1 MEGQLLPRELAQ
13 TPQSDPN
20 VGSAYKF
27 VLILESDILRNDD
40 GNVEQKKQN
49 LMYCRIIGYLL
60 KQLNYPPTQHLALK
74 SICREIFKC
83 QGDQNKLLDLGKW
96 YFDHF
101 IRACAFICLS
111 RRLMRLI
118 QLFQS
123 DPTKEERLPR
133 QAIHPA
139 HLLTNWLI

>member
-27 VLILESDILRNDD
+27 VLILESDILQSGDE
-40 GNVEQKKQN
+40 NVEQKRKN

-60 KQLNYPPTQHLALK
+60 NYPPPQHLALK

-83 QGDQNKLLDLGKW
+83 QGNQTKLLDLGKW

-101 IRACAFICLS
+101 IRACTFICLS
-111 RRLMRLI
+111 CRLMRLI